1 MKTLLITLTF
11 VTVFSSSNHAQTE
24 KRNYLVGG
32 TARMHADIFSISS
45 HDFRFGLYPQ
55 FGVFVKDNFAL
66 GGKLSFL
73 YENWINGSTDERQN
87 EFYYG
92 LEPFARYYFKK
103 KNNRR
108 FFLEGELGLLG
119 EYAKHAET
127 VTENYVMPYGSVNF
141 GLSYMVSE
149 SVGLEPMVV
158 LSSFGL
164 GLNVGFQ
171 VYIDR

>member
-1 MKTLLITLTF
+1 M
-11 VTVFSSSNHAQTE
+11 
-24 KRNYLVGG
+24 
-32 TARMHADIFSISS
+32 
-45 HDFRFGLYPQ
+45 YPQ

-73 YENWINGSTDERQN
+73 YENSINGSTDERQN

-92 LEPFARYYFKK
+92 LVPFARYYF
-103 KNNRR
+103 NHNGNRR
-108 FFLEGELGLLG
+108 LFVEAELGVLG

-158 LSSFGL
+158 VNSLYGM